1 MEPRENYSRPL
12 AQARGWDFFIFI
24 KFLKRLNLI
33 KKPKNNKK
41 MGEIK
46 MIKRLSYVLLA
57 TFVLISTVFLVGCSS
72 SESDFSVKSSKFS
85 KFEDRGYV
93 TVGFDDTFVPM
104 GFKDDNGKVVGF
116 DIDLAKEVFKRLD
129 VKVKFQPIDWSMKE
143 TELNSGKI
151 DLIWNGYTITDER
164 KQKVAFTK
172 PYIQNRQIIV
182 TLADS
187 NIKKKSDLAG
197 KVVTAQNGSSSLD
210 AINKEPDLAATFKD
224 GEPQLFDTNN
234 EALMDLE
241 AGRTDAVV
249 ADEIMAKYY
258 IAKRGEK
265 KYKVLGDDFGKE
277 EYGIGMRKSDTELL
291 EKVEK
296 ALEDMR
302 SEGVYSDIYK
312 KWFGDITE

>member
-1 MEPRENYSRPL
+1 M
-12 AQARGWDFFIFI
+12 
-24 KFLKRLNLI
+24 I
-33 KKPKNNKK
+33 KKF
-41 MGEIK
+41 
-46 MIKRLSYVLLA
+46 YYTLLA
-57 TFVLISTVFLVGCSS
+57 SFVLISTLFLVGCSGS
-72 SESDFSVKSSKFS
+72 KTTFSVKSSDFS

-104 GFKDDNGKVVGF
+104 GFKDDNGKIVGF
-116 DIDLAKEVFKRLD
+116 DIDLAKEVFKRID

-164 KQKVAFTK
+164 KEKVAFTK
-172 PYIQNRQIIV
+172 PYIENRQIIV

-187 NIKKKSDLAG
+187 SIKKKSDLAG
-197 KVVTAQNGSSSLD
+197 KVVAAQNGSSSLD
-210 AINKEPDLAATFKD
+210 AINKEPELAASFKD
-224 GEPQLFDTNN
+224 GEPVLFETNN

-265 KYKVLGDDFGKE
+265 KYKVIGEDFGKE
-277 EYGIGMRKSDTELL
+277 EYGIGMRKADTELL
-291 EKVEK
+291 EKVEN
-296 ALEDMR
+296 ALKDMR
-302 SEGVYSDIYK
+302 NEGVYSEIYK
-312 KWFGDITE
+312 KWFGEITE